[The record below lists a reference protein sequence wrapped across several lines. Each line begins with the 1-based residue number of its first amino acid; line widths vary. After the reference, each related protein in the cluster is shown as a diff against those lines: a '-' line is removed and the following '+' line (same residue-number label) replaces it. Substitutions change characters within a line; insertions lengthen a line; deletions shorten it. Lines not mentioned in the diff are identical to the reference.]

1 MKVTILK
8 NKIKKKNQNVN
19 VNNLSPKK
27 IMEGN
32 LIINKRR
39 KIEIKINDIYIWFEV
54 MEMQIC

>member
-1 MKVTILK
+1 
-8 NKIKKKNQNVN
+8 
-19 VNNLSPKK
+19 
-27 IMEGN
+27 MEGN